1 MSKLKIQPGVVL
13 TEIHGVYLLVA
24 DREARKYCPDI
35 RQINDLGAMIWEE
48 IRAGKSRDETVSRI
62 RQEYEIPE
70 YIDLGTD
77 VDHFVNSLKENHY
90 IICEAESHE
99 I

>member
-24 DREARKYCPDI
+24 DREARKHCPYI
-35 RQINDLGAMIWEE
+35 RQINDLGAIVWEE
-48 IRAGKSRDETVSRI
+48 LQAGKSRDEMISRI
-62 RQEYEIPE
+62 GQEYEIPE
-70 YIDLGTD
+70 GIDLGAD

-90 IICEAESHE
+90 IICEAERHE
-99 I
+99 V

>member
-24 DREARKYCPDI
+24 DREARKYCPYI

-48 IRAGKSRDETVSRI
+48 IRAGKSRDEMISRI

-70 YIDLGTD
+70 GIDLGTD

-90 IICEAESHE
+90 IICEAECNE
-99 I
+99 V

>member
-1 MSKLKIQPGVVL
+1 MSKLKIQPSVVL
-13 TEIHGVYLLVA
+13 TEIHGIYLLVS
-24 DREARKYCPDI
+24 DREARKHCPYI
-35 RQINDLGAMIWEE
+35 RQINDLGALIWEE
-48 IRAGKSRDETVSRI
+48 LLKGKSRDETVSRI

-70 YIDLGTD
+70 CIDLGTD